1 MAKMPLNEEKNNAC
15 SMKKMYA
22 RSNVPA
28 RGRAKVLCQ
37 SVRKGEPDIKYR
49 REIR

>member
-1 MAKMPLNEEKNNAC
+1 
-15 SMKKMYA
+15 MYA
-22 RSNVPA
+22 GSNVPA

-37 SVRKGEPDIKYR
+37 SVGKGEPDIKYR

>member
-1 MAKMPLNEEKNNAC
+1 MSLNEKKNDAC
-15 SMKKMYA
+15 SKKKKMYA
-22 RSNVPA
+22 GSNVPA

-37 SVRKGEPDIKYR
+37 SVGKGEPDIKYR

>member
-1 MAKMPLNEEKNNAC
+1 MVKMHLNEEKNDAHFK
-15 SMKKMYA
+15 KKMYA
-22 RSNVPA
+22 LSDVPA

>member
-1 MAKMPLNEEKNNAC
+1 MRLNEEKNDAC
-15 SMKKMYA
+15 LKKKMYA
-22 RSNVPA
+22 GSNVPA

>member
-1 MAKMPLNEEKNNAC
+1 MRLNEEINDAC

-37 SVRKGEPDIKYR
+37 SVCKGEPDIKYR

>member
-1 MAKMPLNEEKNNAC
+1 MRFDEEKNDAC

-22 RSNVPA
+22 GSNIPA

>member
-1 MAKMPLNEEKNNAC
+1 MRLNEEINDAY

-22 RSNVPA
+22 QSNVPA